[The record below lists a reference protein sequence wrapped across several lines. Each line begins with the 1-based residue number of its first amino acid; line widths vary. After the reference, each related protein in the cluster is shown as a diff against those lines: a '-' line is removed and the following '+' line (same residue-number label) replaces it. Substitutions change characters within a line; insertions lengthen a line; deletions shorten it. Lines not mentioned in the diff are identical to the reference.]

1 MMPEMDGY
9 ELLQY
14 TRESKHLR
22 TLPFIFLTAKTSP
35 SDQRL
40 AMSIGIEDYLTKPVD
55 EKDLVL
61 AIQNAIRRRKDMQE
75 EMEWQMDVLRNQIV
89 GMLQHEFRTPLT
101 FVLGYAEYLQEMMDG
116 DIAIDDLRT
125 ATSGILEGGYR
136 LQRLIEGFLM
146 LAEVLKKKMQ
156 PDDLESLNAF
166 TVVQN
171 AATDSYTKIEKE
183 GLSLKVLTQNNQVR
197 IIGESS
203 LLHEAIKRM
212 LDNTIQYKRSQS
224 KHVWLSIEQ
233 HGTYVGLRVRDEGMG
248 IPPETVEQLS
258 RPFAQGDRSDRTQ
271 PGAGLSLA
279 LVHHIAS
286 LHGGRLQIESKLGAG
301 STFTLWIPASA
312 SATNTL

>member
-1 MMPEMDGY
+1 MDGY

-14 TRESKHLR
+14 TRENKHLR

-125 ATSGILEGGYR
+125 ATSGILGGGYR

-146 LAEVLKKKMQ
+146 LVEVLKKKMQ
-156 PDDLESLNAF
+156 PDDLESFNAF
-166 TVVQN
+166 TLIQN
-171 AATDSYTKIEKE
+171 AATDSYAKMEKAD
-183 GLSLKVLTQNNQVR
+183 LQLKVLNHNNHVR

-212 LDNTIQYKRSQS
+212 LDNTIQYKRPQS
-224 KHVWLSIEQ
+224 KQVSISIEQ
-233 HGTYVGLRVRDEGMG
+233 HGTYVGRH
-248 IPPETVEQLS
+248 P
-258 RPFAQGDRSDRTQ
+258 
-271 PGAGLSLA
+271 
-279 LVHHIAS
+279 
-286 LHGGRLQIESKLGAG
+286 
-301 STFTLWIPASA
+301 ST
-312 SATNTL
+312 